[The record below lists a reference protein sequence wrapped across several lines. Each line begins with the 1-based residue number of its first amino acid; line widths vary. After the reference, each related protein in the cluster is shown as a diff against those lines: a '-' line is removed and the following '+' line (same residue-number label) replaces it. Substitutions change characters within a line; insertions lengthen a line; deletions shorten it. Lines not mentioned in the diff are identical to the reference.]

1 MRFTIEQRF
10 AAPVEQVARA
20 YADPALYASFDE
32 MHKLSKPE
40 VLDHQV
46 DGDVVRLDV
55 RFRFVGELSSAA
67 RAVIDPARLSWIER
81 STHHLAER
89 RAEFAMLQEHYRDR
103 FRCQG
108 SYRFEPVDDSSCARH
123 GEADLRVKALLVA
136 HAVEGAIVSGLEEHL
151 DDEVPMVEAFL
162 RGGA

>member
-10 AAPVEQVARA
+10 TAPVEQVAQA
-20 YADPALYASFDE
+20 YADPALYASFDG

-89 RAEFAMLQEHYRDR
+89 HTEFAMLPEHYRDR

-162 RGGA
+162 RGRA